1 VFGHYCGLYG
11 YYTIVFTLRYV
22 DIHITGLHCIY
33 MCYRFIV
40 SKEIQLEESF
50 DEYDQDSSDELEK
63 IKLTLKS
70 MY

>member
-1 VFGHYCGLYG
+1 
-11 YYTIVFTLRYV
+11 
-22 DIHITGLHCIY
+22 

-63 IKLTLKS
+63 IRKKYREDLLSQVDFEKYVLTT
-70 MY
+70 